1 MSNETNETTEVEMES
16 TMETEATET
25 PELDLS
31 SPEAKKLMESMVADQ
46 LAQMKDN
53 MNKMSKQRDEAMKKA
68 VELEESAKAAK
79 LEKLE
84 AEGKTSEALQ
94 MKLDEA
100 LARVDALTSVN
111 TGLTRDHTVDKLL
124 SEQQFRNATAREM
137 AKSQIVNELKQ
148 DAEGSWV
155 HATGAPLSEF
165 VQAFAKDE
173 ENAFLFKPKQSTGA
187 AAMQA
192 VNSEAGGMSKSDKPI
207 TDMSF
212 EDFLKSDQG
221 NDQQDFGF

>member
-16 TMETEATET
+16 TMETEATT

-31 SPEAKKLMESMVADQ
+31 SPEVKKLMESMVAEQ
-46 LAQMKDN
+46 LAQMKEN

-111 TGLTRDHTVDKLL
+111 TGLTRDHQVDKLL

-148 DAEGSWV
+148 DAEGAWI
-155 HATGAPLSEF
+155 HATGASLGDF

-192 VNSEAGGMSKSDKPI
+192 VNSDGGAMPKSDKPI
-207 TDMSF
+207 TEMSF
-212 EDFLKSDQG
+212 EDFLKTDQS
-221 NDQQDFGF
+221 NNQTDFGF

>member
-1 MSNETNETTEVEMES
+1 MSDETITNNEVEMEP
-16 TMETEATET
+16 TNDTTQETTDSSV
-25 PELDLS
+25 DLS
-31 SPEAKKLMESMVADQ
+31 SPEVKKLMESMVAEQ
-46 LAQMKDN
+46 LSQMKEN

-100 LARVDALTSVN
+100 LARVEALNSVN
-111 TGLTRDHTVDKLL
+111 TTLTRDHTVDKVLGDL
-124 SEQQFRNATAREM
+124 QFRNSTAKEM
-137 AKSQIVNELKQ
+137 AKAQIIGELKQ

-155 HATGAPLSEF
+155 HATGAGLSEF
-165 VQAFAKDE
+165 VQSFAKDE

-187 AAMQA
+187 SAMQA
-192 VNSEAGGMSKSDKPI
+192 GAADGGTQQKSNKPI
-207 TDMSF
+207 TEMSF
-212 EDFLKSDQG
+212 EDYLRDNQG
-221 NDQQDFGF
+221 PVSELGF

>member
-1 MSNETNETTEVEMES
+1 MSDETNNNEVTEMEP
-16 TMETEATET
+16 TMETEASAGA
-25 PELDLS
+25 DLS
-31 SPEAKKLMESMVADQ
+31 SPEAQKMIESMVSEQ

-53 MNKMSKQRDEAMKKA
+53 MNKMSKQRDDAMKKA

-100 LARVDALTSVN
+100 LARVDSLSGIN
-111 TGLTRDHTVDKLL
+111 TTLTRDHQVDRILG
-124 SEQQFRNATAREM
+124 EQQFRNATAKEM
-137 AKSQIVNELKQ
+137 AKAQIVNELKQ
-148 DAEGSWV
+148 DAEGAWV
-155 HATGAPLSEF
+155 HATGASLGEF

-187 AAMQA
+187 AAMQHQGVEGG
-192 VNSEAGGMSKSDKPI
+192 VNSTKSDKPI
-207 TDMSF
+207 TELSF
-212 EDFLKSDQG
+212 EDFVRNNPNPQT
-221 NDQQDFGF
+221 NDFGF

>member
-16 TMETEATET
+16 TMETEATTT

-31 SPEAKKLMESMVADQ
+31 SPEAKKMMESMVAEQ
-46 LAQMKDN
+46 LAQMKEN
-53 MNKMSKQRDEAMKKA
+53 MNKMSKQRDEAMRKA

-100 LARVDALTSVN
+100 LARVEALTGVN
-111 TGLTRDHTVDKLL
+111 TSLTRDHQVEKLL
-124 SEQQFRNATAREM
+124 SEQQFRNATAKEM
-137 AKSQIVNELKQ
+137 AKSQIVGQLKQ
-148 DAEGSWV
+148 DAEGMWV

-165 VQAFAKDE
+165 VQSFAKDE

-187 AAMQA
+187 SAMQLGA
-192 VNSEAGGMSKSDKPI
+192 AEGGTQHKSNKPI
-207 TDMSF
+207 TEMSF
-212 EDFLKSDQG
+212 EDYLKENQG
-221 NDQQDFGF
+221 PVNELGF